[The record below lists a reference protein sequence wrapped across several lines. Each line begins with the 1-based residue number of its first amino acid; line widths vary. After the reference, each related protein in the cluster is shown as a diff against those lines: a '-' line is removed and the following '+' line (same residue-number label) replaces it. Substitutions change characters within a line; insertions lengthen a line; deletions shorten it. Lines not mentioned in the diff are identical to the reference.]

1 MAKKNINTDLGHYA
15 FGYGDMPDLYK
26 IMFWNTKEKYHYT
39 LLFNDHKKIMD
50 VHKTHDDLER
60 VPKYEPMMQ
69 IKYFTLLRFLAL
81 HSKMQV
87 ALLRKYWLSHTISI
101 GKLIRLDAFILPMDS
116 MEYASTFIQSKGT
129 KKYRVRK
136 EINLDELDR
145 HFIEPMEIRQSQS
158 ETFIAHVRKNGR
170 LQMAG
175 IIIKKDTALHFINER
190 NLKIVSEAVVNAA
203 IEILKLPAFNS
214 QKELLALLSVVA

>member
-1 MAKKNINTDLGHYA
+1 
-15 FGYGDMPDLYK
+15 
-26 IMFWNTKEKYHYT
+26 
-39 LLFNDHKKIMD
+39 
-50 VHKTHDDLER
+50 
-60 VPKYEPMMQ
+60 
-69 IKYFTLLRFLAL
+69 
-81 HSKMQV
+81 
-87 ALLRKYWLSHTISI
+87 
-101 GKLIRLDAFILPMDS
+101 
-116 MEYASTFIQSKGT
+116 
-129 KKYRVRK
+129 
-136 EINLDELDR
+136 
-145 HFIEPMEIRQSQS
+145 MEIRQSQS